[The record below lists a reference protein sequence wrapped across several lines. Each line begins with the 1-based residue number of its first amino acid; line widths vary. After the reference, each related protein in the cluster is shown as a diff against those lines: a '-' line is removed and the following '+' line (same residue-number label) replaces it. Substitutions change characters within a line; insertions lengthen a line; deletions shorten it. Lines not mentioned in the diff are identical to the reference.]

1 MVLACHA
8 NTGALLSAAVAPA
21 GDWDMVV
28 GEVFASVIDAGSG
41 VDVVG
46 GVDAEVTT
54 AESHASSAAAAVLTS
69 CSGSV
74 LSESGG
80 V

>member
-8 NTGALLSAAVAPA
+8 NTGALLAAAVTTA

-28 GEVFASVIDAGSG
+28 GAVFDSVIDTGSG
-41 VDVVG
+41 VDVTG
-46 GVDAEVTT
+46 GVDADGPT
-54 AESHASSAAAAVLTS
+54 AESHASSAAAAVLLS
-69 CSGSV
+69 CSGGA
-74 LSESGG
+74 LSETGG

>member
-1 MVLACHA
+1 MLACHA
-8 NTGALLSAAVAPA
+8 NTGGLLTAAVTTA

-28 GEVFASVIDAGSG
+28 GEVFVSVIDAVSG

-46 GVDAEVTT
+46 GVDADGPT
-54 AESHASSAAAAVLTS
+54 AESHASSAVAAVLAS
-69 CSGSV
+69 CSGGA
-74 LSESGG
+74 LSATGG

>member
-1 MVLACHA
+1 MLACHA
-8 NTGALLSAAVAPA
+8 NTGGLLTAAVTTA

-28 GEVFASVIDAGSG
+28 GEVFVSVIDAGSG
-41 VDVVG
+41 VNVVG
-46 GVDAEVTT
+46 GVDAEGPS